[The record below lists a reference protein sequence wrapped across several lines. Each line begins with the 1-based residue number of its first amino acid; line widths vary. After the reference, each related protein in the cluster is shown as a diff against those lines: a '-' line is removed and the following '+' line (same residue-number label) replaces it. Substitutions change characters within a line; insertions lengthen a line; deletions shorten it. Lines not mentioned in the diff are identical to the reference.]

1 MLGRRRCNEK
11 DRVVLPPGLD
21 FTPDA
26 NSAPLHHVRQCR
38 AGFWPAARFQA
49 TSGLTHR
56 RSAGMRFAAFFS
68 KAQSIPRSVRLA
80 SECHR
85 RQDRF
90 IWIIKLFKRLQQ
102 LHVGTRGS
110 MVMTSASNAA
120 IESMMSLN
128 SSNTCECGF
137 VCHLSPRRR

>member
-1 MLGRRRCNEK
+1 MVGRSRCNEK
-11 DRVVLPPGLD
+11 RRVVLPPGLD

-26 NSAPLHHVRQCR
+26 NSAPPAHVRQCR

-49 TSGLTHR
+49 TVRLTHR

-68 KAQSIPRSVRLA
+68 KASTIPRSVRLA

-85 RQDRF
+85 RLDRF
-90 IWIIKLFKRLQQ
+90 HRIIKLFERLQQ
-102 LHVGTRGS
+102 LHVRTRGFE
-110 MVMTSASNAA
+110 VMTSASSAA

-128 SSNTCECGF
+128 SQYTCECGF